1 MGNYEF
7 LDANRQV
14 NVIFSILNIFQGII
28 ILILV
33 YMSLPVL
40 LGIFPWTGG
49 FSGKLISSF
58 LDPIKKIL
66 LSVWYYLPNLI
77 TIIVVVILFRYF
89 LRMVAFFETELKK
102 GRLRIPWILY

>member
-1 MGNYEF
+1 
-7 LDANRQV
+7 
-14 NVIFSILNIFQGII
+14 
-28 ILILV
+28 
-33 YMSLPVL
+33 MSLPVL

-77 TIIVVVILFRYF
+77 TIIVLVIVFRYF
-89 LRMVAFFETELKK
+89 LRMVAFFKTEIEK
-102 GRLRIPWILY
+102 GRLKIPGFYIDGQIPHLIIRSCVGVYADYYIPLSARIRLPDI